1 VLNEE
6 KMRDVNTVL
15 AFILN
20 EAKIL
25 EEFLKSYALGLV
37 LFSKTDVHLPFDSNA
52 FGEFYKA
59 LKQAMRSLGDWD
71 GTSDFKEAVK
81 KQYEKIGEMK
91 DLDKTLDIGLELE
104 ADTMHEKPHPIT
116 MTEVIAMKIYCDYY
130 IQLKTKEYF
139 EKKNPNKTQGV

>member
-1 VLNEE
+1 
-6 KMRDVNTVL
+6 
-15 AFILN
+15 
-20 EAKIL
+20 
-25 EEFLKSYALGLV
+25 
-37 LFSKTDVHLPFDSNA
+37 
-52 FGEFYKA
+52 
-59 LKQAMRSLGDWD
+59 
-71 GTSDFKEAVK
+71 
-81 KQYEKIGEMK
+81 MK